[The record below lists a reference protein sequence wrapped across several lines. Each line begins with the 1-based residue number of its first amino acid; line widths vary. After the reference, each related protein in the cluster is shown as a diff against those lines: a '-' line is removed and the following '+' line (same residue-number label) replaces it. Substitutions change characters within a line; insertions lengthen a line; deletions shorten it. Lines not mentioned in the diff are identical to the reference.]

1 MIRTKWLVIL
11 GVLFLTSCGDDS
23 REALE
28 ITLDADSNQVFTFE
42 ADVRPILDEFCVT
55 CHPNTDPI
63 PLISFEQVR
72 DQATLISNAIN
83 GRPGSVRMPLG
94 RSFPAINVQTIDAWI
109 AGGLIE
115 N

>member
-1 MIRTKWLVIL
+1 MKYINWLAFF
-11 GVLFLTSCGDDS
+11 GVLFLISCGDDS

-28 ITLDADSNQVFTFE
+28 LRLDDSNNQVFTFE

-63 PLISFEQVR
+63 PLISFDQVR
-72 DQATLISNAIN
+72 DQATIISNAIN
-83 GRPGSVRMPLG
+83 GRPGSVQMPLG
-94 RSFPAINVQTIDAWI
+94 RSFPTINIEIIDAWI